1 MPNSK
6 SFVKVEKLFY
16 FAFALL
22 INISNLF
29 QILKTFYIKNDILCI
44 FVCIHMY
51 VIYNIYIYI

>member
-6 SFVKVEKLFY
+6 SFFKAGKLFY

-29 QILKTFYIKNDILCI
+29 QMLKERPFTLKMIYYIYIC
-44 FVCIHMY
+44 MY
-51 VIYNIYIYI
+51 TYVYIYNIHM